1 MYTVREGVKRIF
13 TLLIG
18 GACFIFL
25 FSRMSVLPM
34 NAIKRKNTYD
44 GLIGQMPVLFFNNL

>member
-25 FSRMSVLPM
+25 FSRMSGLPM